1 MMTRIKIKEWSRRKK
16 IGVGQHRKSFRA
28 VSDQRKTGFLLRT
41 HGENMGVGVLIS
53 FSTLNQIYLL
63 LIVLFFRFFVNLQ
76 FFQRGL
82 QHEKNNLDFPE
93 LSLQIKPYMF
103 LMVDFRIY
111 TKPDLRNIP
120 EPGEYVS
127 CYSCWGKLVN
137 LLTFIPTNTLNL
149 QSCRDV
155 VG

>member
-1 MMTRIKIKEWSRRKK
+1 M
-16 IGVGQHRKSFRA
+16 
-28 VSDQRKTGFLLRT
+28 GFLLRT
-41 HGENMGVGVLIS
+41 KEDMEVGILIL
-53 FSTLNQIYLL
+53 FSTLKQTYLL
-63 LIVLFFRFFVNLQ
+63 LIVLFFRFLVNLQ

-82 QHEKNNLDFPE
+82 QQEKNNLDFSE
-93 LSLQIKPYMF
+93 LSLQIKPYIV
-103 LMVDFRIY
+103 LAVDFIIS

-127 CYSCWGKLVN
+127 AHNYWSKPVN